1 MASKGGAAGAAGKA
15 GAKKAG
21 QQAGGG
27 AGKSPT
33 KPEPPINMPPCGH
46 KRLSAQDKV
55 ATQQKS
61 N

>member
-33 KPEPPINMPPCGH
+33 KPEPPINMPPAGDT
-46 KRLSAQDKV
+46 KNVGTSASPPK
-55 ATQQKS
+55 TK
-61 N
+61 